1 MKNSLIID
9 VSPSCPSPEW
19 LPLVEPFIQSVLE
32 DLDISSWELSVLFC
46 NDQFI
51 AELNKQYRNIDSPT
65 DVLSFEQGE
74 EYTDDEG
81 NTLFV
86 AGDIIISLDMLSF
99 NASEY
104 GVSKD
109 EELKRLLIHGI
120 LHLDGY
126 DHDDEHIERGKTAQG
141 EMLVLQEN
149 LVSCYTAEKIIKDET

>member
-32 DLDISSWELSVLFC
+32 RFRYFQLGIVCSFC

-74 EYTDDEG
+74 DYT
-81 NTLFV
+81 TTK
-86 AGDIIISLDMLSF
+86 AIH
-99 NASEY
+99 Y
-104 GVSKD
+104 
-109 EELKRLLIHGI
+109 LLQAI
-120 LHLDGY
+120 L
-126 DHDDEHIERGKTAQG
+126 
-141 EMLVLQEN
+141 
-149 LVSCYTAEKIIKDET
+149 